1 MAEKTADDLYIKDIQ
16 AQIDEINRAIKA
28 SNQKHFD
35 KIAELEQHKAHY
47 LKFQKGRANP
57 K

>member
-1 MAEKTADDLYIKDIQ
+1 MAEKTAVDPYIKDIQ

-28 SNQKHFD
+28 SNQKQFD